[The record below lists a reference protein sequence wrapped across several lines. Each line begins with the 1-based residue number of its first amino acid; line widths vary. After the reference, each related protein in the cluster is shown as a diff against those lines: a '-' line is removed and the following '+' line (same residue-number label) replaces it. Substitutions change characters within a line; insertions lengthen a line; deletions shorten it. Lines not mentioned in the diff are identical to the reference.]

1 MKLAMLFVTACLA
14 ITGTLAQAGAC
25 QVDRRTGKTTCPA
38 QQPARRVNQPAARPV
53 RTVPVVTKKPAA
65 QPVAKSAEPMHF
77 DLEKEW
83 ENMSAQIR
91 KIDPNIPEDVLTNMK
106 SDFQSQV
113 QSEMN
118 KQGNK

>member
-1 MKLAMLFVTACLA
+1 MKSVMLFVTACLA
-14 ITGTLAQAGAC
+14 IAGTIAQAGTC

-38 QQPARRVNQPAARPV
+38 QPARRVNQPAAKPV
-53 RTVPVVTKKPAA
+53 RTVPVVSKKPAA

-106 SDFQSQV
+106 TDFQSQV

-118 KQGNK
+118 KQGSK